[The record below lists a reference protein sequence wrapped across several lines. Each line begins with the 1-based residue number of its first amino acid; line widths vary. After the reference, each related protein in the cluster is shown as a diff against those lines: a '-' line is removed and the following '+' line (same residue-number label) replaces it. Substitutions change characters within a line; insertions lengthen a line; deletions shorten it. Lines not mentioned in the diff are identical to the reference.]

1 MKENKNKWHIDRE
14 KQLITKCFP
23 IIDSGFHGRYQA
35 VWKARRESAI
45 LLQKMVKTAKSHLRK
60 TDTVLRHSN
69 AFW

>member
-1 MKENKNKWHIDRE
+1 MRENKKWQIDGE
-14 KQLITKCFP
+14 KQLITKCSP

-35 VWKARRESAI
+35 VWKSKRESAI

-60 TDTVLRHSN
+60 IDIVLRHCN